1 MSDFTKLSSLVNGT
15 FTIQKVNGYK
25 WKMWDNTQKKML
37 VSDVW
42 QKDYRKVY
50 SVETDKGLL
59 DLSAN
64 QVGVL
69 LETVIRNGVA
79 DINGT
84 TFQVKS
90 NGKTGMDIRYFFNV
104 VRDHKT
110 AEKPIEKPADDA
122 QDAFDDFVPDTIN
135 LDDIPF

>member
-1 MSDFTKLSSLVNGT
+1 MSDFTKLSSLVNST
-15 FTIQKVNGYK
+15 FTIRKVNGYK

-37 VSDVW
+37 MSDVW

-104 VRDHKT
+104 VRDSKP
-110 AEKPIEKPADDA
+110 AEKPAEVA

-135 LDDIPF
+135 LDEIPF